1 MFKVP
6 LCLNVIAANE
16 QQEMLEDMGIAIN
29 DDPYNDPTFTVCFYK
44 VDAVMPDE
52 RSTHKKPLTCI
63 VCGELVYLV
72 KIEITQL
79 LEMIAAVSQ

>member
-16 QQEMLEDMGIAIN
+16 QQEMLEDMGIEIN
-29 DDPYNDPTFTVCFYK
+29 NDPYNDETFAVCFYK
-44 VDAVMPDE
+44 IDAVMLDE
-52 RSTHKKPLTCI
+52 RSTKKKPLTCI

-72 KIEITQL
+72 KIEITEL
-79 LEMIAAVSQ
+79 LGMIAEVSQ

>member
-16 QQEMLEDMGIAIN
+16 QQEMLEDMGIEVT
-29 DDPYNDPTFTVCFYK
+29 DDPYNDETFAVCFYK
-44 VDAVMPDE
+44 IDAVMPDE
-52 RSTHKKPLTCI
+52 RSSKKKPLTCI

-72 KIEITQL
+72 KIEITEL
-79 LEMIAAVSQ
+79 LGMISAVS

>member
-16 QQEMLEDMGIAIN
+16 QQEMLEDMGIAVN
-29 DDPYNDPTFTVCFYK
+29 DDPYNDPTFAVCFYK

-52 RSTHKKPLTCI
+52 RSTFAKPLTCI

-72 KIEITQL
+72 KIEITDL
-79 LEMIAAVSQ
+79 IGMIAEVSQ

>member
-16 QQEMLEDMGIAIN
+16 QQEMLEDMGIEIN
-29 DDPYNDPTFTVCFYK
+29 NDPYNDETFAVCFYK
-44 VDAVMPDE
+44 IDAVMLDE
-52 RSTHKKPLTCI
+52 RSTKKKPLTCI

-72 KIEITQL
+72 KIEITEL
-79 LEMIAAVSQ
+79 LGMIAGVSQ

>member
-16 QQEMLEDMGIAIN
+16 QQEMLEDMGIEVT
-29 DDPYNDPTFTVCFYK
+29 DDPYNDETFAVCFYK
-44 VDAVMPDE
+44 IDAVMPDE
-52 RSTHKKPLTCI
+52 RSSKKKPLTCI

-72 KIEITQL
+72 KIEITEL
-79 LEMIAAVSQ
+79 LGMISAVSQ

>member
-16 QQEMLEDMGIAIN
+16 QQEMLEDMGIEIT
-29 DDPYNDPTFTVCFYK
+29 DDPYNDETFTVCFYK

-52 RSTHKKPLTCI
+52 RSTYKKPLTCI

-72 KIEITQL
+72 KIEITDL
-79 LEMIAAVSQ
+79 LGMIAAVSQ

>member
-16 QQEMLEDMGIAIN
+16 QQEMLEDMGIEIN
-29 DDPYNDPTFTVCFYK
+29 NDPYNDETFAVCFYK
-44 VDAVMPDE
+44 IDAVMPDE
-52 RSTHKKPLTCI
+52 RSSKKKPLTCI

-72 KIEITQL
+72 KIEITEL
-79 LEMIAAVSQ
+79 LGMIAEVSQ

>member
-16 QQEMLEDMGIAIN
+16 QQEMLEDMGIEVTG
-29 DDPYNDPTFTVCFYK
+29 DPYLDETFAVCFYK
-44 VDAVMPDE
+44 IDAVMLDE
-52 RSTHKKPLTCI
+52 RSTKKKPLTCI

-72 KIEITQL
+72 KIEITEL
-79 LEMIAAVSQ
+79 LGMIAEVSQ

>member
-16 QQEMLEDMGIAIN
+16 QQEMLEDMGIKIN
-29 DDPYNDPTFTVCFYK
+29 DDPYNDETFAVCFYK
-44 VDAVMPDE
+44 IDAVMPDE
-52 RSTHKKPLTCI
+52 RSTKKKPLTCI

-72 KIEITQL
+72 KIEITEL
-79 LEMIAAVSQ
+79 LGMIAEVSQ

>member
-16 QQEMLEDMGIAIN
+16 QQEMFEDMGIEIN
-29 DDPYNDPTFTVCFYK
+29 SDPYNDETFAVCFYK
-44 VDAVMPDE
+44 IDAIMPDE
-52 RSTHKKPLTCI
+52 RSTKKKPLTCI

-72 KIEITQL
+72 KIEITEL
-79 LEMIAAVSQ
+79 LGMIAEVSQ